1 MQNLGKIC
9 VKPNCPHPIAG
20 YGQLAYSILFP
31 QWRQY
36 SSARIGGCI
45 GKDRLQ
51 LGHLVFI
58 PMRNRSANNTIRLS
72 ASRTGVSVSSP
83 IPNKTTNTTQV
94 MLLSQRNRFSLL
106 ILPYPFRWLHSV
118 HKIHSPFPGSCDFPS
133 SRYAIPRCQKRAP
146 LSLRI

>member
-1 MQNLGKIC
+1 MKNLGKIC
-9 VKPNCPHPIAG
+9 VKSNCPHPIAG

-51 LGHLVFI
+51 FGHLVFI
-58 PMRNRSANNTIRLS
+58 PIRNKSTNSTIKLS
-72 ASRTGVSVSSP
+72 ASRTGASVSSP
-83 IPNKTTNTTQV
+83 IPNSKINTTPV

-106 ILPYPFRWLHSV
+106 ILPHPFRWLHSV
-118 HKIHSPFPGSCDFPS
+118 HRIHSSIPGSCDFAS
-133 SRYAIPRCQKRAP
+133 SQYAIPRCQKQAP